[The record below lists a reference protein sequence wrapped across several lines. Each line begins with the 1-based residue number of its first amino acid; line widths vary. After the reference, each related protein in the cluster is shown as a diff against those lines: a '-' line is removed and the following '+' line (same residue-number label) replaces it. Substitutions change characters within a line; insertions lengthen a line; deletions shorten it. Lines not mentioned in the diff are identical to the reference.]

1 MGDTPGA
8 APPVP
13 ETEGL
18 FLIIGAEPHFLAGK
32 KEGAGSIADNTH
44 VHNTPLPHNVGHIHE
59 QR

>member
-18 FLIIGAEPHFLAGK
+18 FLIIGAEPHFMAGK
-32 KEGAGSIADNTH
+32 KEGPELRLYFGYISKSGVKRA
-44 VHNTPLPHNVGHIHE
+44 IHL
-59 QR
+59 